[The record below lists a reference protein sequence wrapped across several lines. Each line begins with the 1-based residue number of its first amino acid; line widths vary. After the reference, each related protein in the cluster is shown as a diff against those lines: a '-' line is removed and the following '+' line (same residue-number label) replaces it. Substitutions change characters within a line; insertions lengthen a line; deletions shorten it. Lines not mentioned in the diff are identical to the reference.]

1 MNMMKAIKEDI
12 LMDRSW
18 LLRLINFWPP
28 FIGAGIRVKKISS
41 DYRSI
46 LVQMKLH
53 FWNRN
58 YVGTHFGGSLYAM
71 TDPFLMLMLLKN
83 LGSNYIIWDKAAA
96 IRYVKPGRGTVHA
109 HFQVTAEQIESI
121 RVQAD
126 SQSKVEPVFLISILD
141 EAGEVVAELEKT
153 LYVRRKDSL
162 GGKE

>member
-1 MNMMKAIKEDI
+1 
-12 LMDRSW
+12 MDRSW